1 MENSFES
8 LVETALMNAEP
19 NVGWD
24 FSYLDGRRK
33 SEALPWSYD
42 EIALSALSRA
52 RSVLDIDT
60 GNGEHLRALK
70 ERAAT
75 WPQRVVAT
83 ETQKA
88 NIAKAKENL
97 SAIGIEFVAYEAA
110 DRLPFEDGEFD
121 LVLNRHSSYSLN
133 EMRRILRPGGRFIT
147 EQIGRDM
154 CSGLNRLLRAPC
166 EDSAPWHLEIAAEQI
181 GDAELEIVQQLEYRG
196 RDLFSDV
203 GAIVWYLTKVPW
215 QIPDFS
221 IDRYRDRLS
230 AIHQRIREH
239 GPIDAGSHHFL
250 IEAHK
255 KMAS

>member
-8 LVETALMNAEP
+8 LVETALTNGVP

-24 FSYLDGRRK
+24 FSYLDGRRS

-42 EIALSALSRA
+42 AIALSALSCA
-52 RSVLDIDT
+52 QSVLEIDT
-60 GNGEHLRALK
+60 GIGEHLRTLR
-70 ERAAT
+70 ERATT
-75 WPQRVVAT
+75 WPQRVVGT
-83 ETQKA
+83 ETENA
-88 NIAKAKENL
+88 NIAEAKENL
-97 SAIGIEFVAYEAA
+97 SAIGVGFVAYEKI

-121 LVLNRHSSYSLN
+121 LVLNRHSSYSLD
-133 EMRRILRPGGRFIT
+133 EIRRILRPGGRFIT
-147 EQIGRDM
+147 EQVGHDM

-166 EDSAPWHLEIAAEQI
+166 ENRAPWHLELATEQMS
-181 GDAELEIVQQLEYRG
+181 DAELEIVQQQEYRG

-221 IDRYRDRLS
+221 IDRYRDRLT

-255 KMAS
+255 KIAS